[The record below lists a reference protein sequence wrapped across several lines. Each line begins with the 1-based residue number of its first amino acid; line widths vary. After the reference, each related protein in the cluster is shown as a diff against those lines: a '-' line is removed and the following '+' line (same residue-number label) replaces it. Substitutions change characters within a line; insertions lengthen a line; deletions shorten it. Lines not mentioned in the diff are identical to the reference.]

1 MARKVKAEQRER
13 KKKKKMQVS
22 GKSVFTLV
30 KLIGKKI
37 RKRPA

>member
-13 KKKKKMQVS
+13 KKKKKMLVS

-30 KLIGKKI
+30 KLIGNKTKKT
-37 RKRPA
+37 